1 MFKIEDAY
9 YPETK
14 NYLKEVESCLMN
26 KNLRSATNS
35 LFTAV
40 IVDLFAKLNSSD
52 EEKYNDLLKDISSID
67 DAGNFNNGYEVK
79 FIKEVHKKTKI
90 LNNTILYSAIN
101 SLHEL
106 RNICSHPYIE
116 NGQLKIEVPNEYT
129 LWGIYGNLG
138 TLLFSKP
145 VDSFGS
151 ITSNFTDDLKT
162 LSNSDLYTPEEIANR
177 IQKKYYTYLDNDQKI
192 KLCRDLCKFIFNKSG
207 GEYDKNRAINFIALY
222 VLVDDNR
229 EQLLPVIESFFN
241 NDYKYQDMDK
251 IDIYFALIYM
261 VFDFPLD
268 SILKNKIVEFV
279 SKYFFLELIYKA
291 RFQNNLNNFKRM
303 CEYEQLDTIEYSK
316 YLRYFIKKWVEK
328 LINQFASD
336 EVVSKA
342 IINYFGSAY
351 NFNSAGKIYEEYI
364 DSLVNKISFNLLQV
378 LLDKAN
384 SNSQIYFCWNVNKK
398 KLIDMYNN
406 KKSEQDED
414 VRNLYPN
421 LLDENE

>member
-9 YPETK
+9 YPETR

-52 EEKYNDLLKDISSID
+52 EEKYNHLLKNTSSIND
-67 DAGNFNNGYEVK
+67 DGKFRNGYEMK
-79 FIKEVHKKTKI
+79 FIEDVHEKTKI
-90 LNNTILYSAIN
+90 LNDNILYCTIK
-101 SLHEL
+101 SLHDL

-116 NGQLKIEVPNEYT
+116 NGQLKIEIPNEYT

-145 VDSFGS
+145 VDFFGS
-151 ITSNFTDDLKT
+151 ITSKFTDDLKV
-162 LSNSDLYTPEEIANR
+162 LSSSDLYTPEEITNR

-192 KLCRDLCKFIFNKSG
+192 KLCRDLCKFIFNKTG
-207 GEYDKNRAINFIALY
+207 GEYDENRDINFIALY
-222 VLVDDNR
+222 VLVNDNR
-229 EQLLPVIESFFN
+229 ERLLPVIESFFN
-241 NDYKYQDMDK
+241 NDYNYQGMDK

-261 VFDFPLD
+261 AFDFSLD
-268 SILKNKIVEFV
+268 KTLKNKIIEFIN
-279 SKYFFLELIYKA
+279 KYFFLELIYKTK
-291 RFQNNLNNFKRM
+291 FQNNLNNFKCMR
-303 CEYEQLDTIEYSK
+303 EYEQLDTIEYSK

-328 LINQFASD
+328 LINQFASN
-336 EVVSKA
+336 EAVSRA

-364 DSLVNKISFNLLQV
+364 DSLVNKISFNLLKV

-384 SNSQIYFCWNVNKK
+384 SNNQIYFCWNVNKK

-406 KKSEQDED
+406 KKSAQDED
-414 VRNLYPN
+414 VEDLYPN
-421 LLDENE
+421 LLDKDE